1 MPLQSKRQCP
11 KALHSLQPKQAETQ
25 RTISVHVC
33 CRLEDAIAESEVA
46 LLTQSNKLDS
56 GLPLDCMQKDAEL
69 GTARLNDPEA
79 VRMREERQAAQ
90 MAQVSLLGPS

>member
-1 MPLQSKRQCP
+1 M
-11 KALHSLQPKQAETQ
+11 
-25 RTISVHVC
+25 C

-56 GLPLDCMQKDAEL
+56 GLPLDFRQNDAEL
-69 GTARLNDPEA
+69 GTVKPDDPEA

-90 MAQVSLLGPS
+90 MAQVSPLAPSSCSC